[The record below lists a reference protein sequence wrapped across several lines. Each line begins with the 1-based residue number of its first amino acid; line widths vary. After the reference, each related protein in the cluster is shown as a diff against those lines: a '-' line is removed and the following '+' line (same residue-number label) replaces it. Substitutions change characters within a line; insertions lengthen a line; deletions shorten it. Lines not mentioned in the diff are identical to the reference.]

1 MAIVWRAWA
10 VWAENRLIKWS
21 LLIILLV
28 DISIGIADS
37 AVDIKA
43 VININNDVNTN
54 TVTLDWISVIFNL
67 IVNVVG
73 TSLIGYKAWTHHLSV
88 RAIAHNK
95 KTQVETV
102 LLLLVESGAILGVVQ
117 CSDNDNLQALNPI
130 AVVILVQTRNT
141 YEHSFHLEDVPSLEI
156 NSTPNV
162 S

>member
-28 DISIGIADS
+28 DISRSQLFWAHKYIDTKSYVGIGIADS

-73 TSLIGYKAWTHHLSV
+73 TSLIGYKAWW
-88 RAIAHNK
+88 
-95 KTQVETV
+95 V
-102 LLLLVESGAILGVVQ
+102 L
-117 CSDNDNLQALNPI
+117 
-130 AVVILVQTRNT
+130 
-141 YEHSFHLEDVPSLEI
+141 
-156 NSTPNV
+156 
-162 S
+162 